1 MSLTQQRKLP
11 IEAALLCNKQQ
22 VVRYF
27 VEEAGIN
34 LNILDYV
41 TRRKIKL
48 LIGGRTRGN
57 LAFEY
62 GMNC

>member
-1 MSLTQQRKLP
+1 MSITQQRKLP
-11 IEAALLCNKQQ
+11 IEAALLCNKRQ
-22 VVRYF
+22 VVQYF

-41 TRRKIKL
+41 TKRKIKM
-48 LIGGRTRGN
+48 LIAGRARGD
-57 LAFEY
+57 LAYEY